1 MFIRHTCSIANILIH
16 IDYNERS
23 MQMSIKIN
31 ASFTEEEE
39 KEILL
44 KMFKPLVRAGHKC
57 KVVKGKSY
65 HHIYI
70 IKKHE

>member
-1 MFIRHTCSIANILIH
+1 
-16 IDYNERS
+16 